1 MITMS
6 RRIRRLVPYIV
17 LIFFAIPTLFPIY
30 VMLNIGVKDFFQYT
44 SRPLVPTFPF
54 HFSNFAVAWDFM
66 ARSFLNNI
74 IIISVSTVAVL
85 LFASL
90 SAYALSRHEFPG
102 KKFLFYVIL
111 YVMAIPA
118 TVILVPSFMLI
129 VRLGILNTFW
139 AVILPY
145 AAHQSLVIIVMYTS
159 FGQLNESMFESAR
172 MDGAGHLTIYAR
184 IILPLSKPIISA
196 MAIFEVWWHWN
207 DYTWP
212 SLVLS
217 SPRILTV
224 ALQLVTFIDGMFL
237 PEPGQQMAANL
248 ITSLPLMLIFFV
260 SMRTFIRGITSGAM
274 KL

>member
-1 MITMS
+1 MTT
-6 RRIRRLVPYIV
+6 RIEKAKRAIPYAV
-17 LIFFAIPTLFPIY
+17 LILFAIPTLFPIY
-30 VMLNIGVKDFFQYT
+30 AMLNIGVKDFFQYT
-44 SRPLVPTFPF
+44 NRPLVPTFPF
-54 HFSNFAVAWDFM
+54 HFENFKVAWDFM
-66 ARSFLNNI
+66 ARSFLNNVV
-74 IIISVSTVAVL
+74 IISTSTVAVL

-90 SAYALSRHEFPG
+90 TAYALSRHEFAG
-102 KKFLFYVIL
+102 KKFIFYLVL

-118 TVILVPSFMLI
+118 TVIIVPSFLL
-129 VRLGILNTFW
+129 VVNLGILNTYW

-172 MDGAGHLTIYAR
+172 MDGAGHLIIYSR

-248 ITSLPLMLIFFV
+248 ITSIPLMLIFFV

>member
-1 MITMS
+1 MAQKGLRSANLAIYMI
-6 RRIRRLVPYIV
+6 LVV
-17 LIFFAIPTLFPIY
+17 FAIPTLFPIY
-30 VMLNIGVKDFFQYT
+30 AMLNIALKDFFQYT
-44 SRPLVPTFPF
+44 SKPLAPTLPF
-54 HFSNFAVAWDFM
+54 HFENFSFAWGHM
-66 ARSFLNNI
+66 ARSFLNNLI
-74 IIISVSTVAVL
+74 IIGSSTLAVL

-90 SAYALSRHEFPG
+90 TAYALSRHEFPG
-102 KKFLFYVIL
+102 KRVLFYIIL

-129 VRLGILNTFW
+129 VQLGILNTFW

-145 AAHQSLVIIVMYTS
+145 AAHQSLVTIVFYTS

-172 MDGAGHLTIYAR
+172 MDGAGHFTIFLR
-184 IILPLSKPIISA
+184 IILPLSKPIIGA

-217 SPRILTV
+217 SKGIRTV
-224 ALQLVTFIDGMFL
+224 ALELVTFVDAMFL
-237 PEPGQQMAANL
+237 PEPGQQMAANVL
-248 ITSLPLMLIFFV
+248 AALPLILLFIFT
-260 SMRTFIRGITSGAM
+260 MRTFISGITSGAM

>member
-1 MITMS
+1 MIGKKRSS
-6 RRIRRLVPYIV
+6 RNILAYAI

-30 VMLNIGVKDFFQYT
+30 AMINIGFKDFFQYT
-44 SRPLVPTFPF
+44 REPLLPTFPL
-54 HFSNFAVAWDFM
+54 HPENFKAAWDFM
-66 ARSFLNNI
+66 GRSFLNNI
-74 IIISVSTVAVL
+74 IIISTSTVAVL
-85 LFASL
+85 FFASL
-90 SAYALSRHEFPG
+90 SAYALSRHNFPG
-102 KKFLFYVIL
+102 KRFIFYTIL

-145 AAHQSLVIIVMYTS
+145 ASHQSLVIIVMYTS
-159 FGQLNESMFESAR
+159 FSQLNESMFESAR
-172 MDGAGHLTIYAR
+172 MDGAGHFVIYSR

-217 SPRILTV
+217 SPKILTV
-224 ALQLVTFIDGMFL
+224 ALQLITFIDGLYF
-237 PEPGQQMAANL
+237 PEPGQQMAANIL
-248 ITSLPLMLIFFV
+248 MSIPLMLIFFF